1 MNWSD
6 EGVILS
12 VRPHGETAAVVEL
25 FTRTHGR
32 HLGLVHGGR
41 SRKARPVLQIGNHVD
56 VSWKARLSEHLG
68 HVSLELR
75 HGYAAPAMESA
86 KALAGLSALCT
97 LARLMPERDPH
108 PNLYEVTLFVLG
120 YLDDDE
126 VWPALLVRWELAL
139 LEELGFGL
147 DLTDCAATG
156 GNDGLIYVSPKSG
169 RAVSASAGEP
179 YKDRL
184 LPLPQFLL
192 AGRQSHVTVEDV
204 VKGFALTGH
213 FLETR
218 VLQPRGETLPEVRH
232 RLAGLLERSLGRAA
246 AT

>member
-56 VSWKARLSEHLG
+56 ASWKARLSEHLG

-86 KALAGLSALCT
+86 KKRG
-97 LARLMPERDPH
+97 
-108 PNLYEVTLFVLG
+108 
-120 YLDDDE
+120 
-126 VWPALLVRWELAL
+126 
-139 LEELGFGL
+139 
-147 DLTDCAATG
+147 
-156 GNDGLIYVSPKSG
+156 VSP
-169 RAVSASAGEP
+169 E
-179 YKDRL
+179 
-184 LPLPQFLL
+184 
-192 AGRQSHVTVEDV
+192 
-204 VKGFALTGH
+204 
-213 FLETR
+213 
-218 VLQPRGETLPEVRH
+218 
-232 RLAGLLERSLGRAA
+232 SLWV
-246 AT
+246 